1 MARPPHPSRLPQVLL
16 PPLRQPFPQ
25 PNRNSSNGL
34 AEERPCLSLSF
45 CWAFSIWVQR
55 KRKFQREK
63 PSNPQALCAPLGRQP
78 FPRPLANPALQPRR
92 KPNASPTKCGLQ
104 KRKPKRKRPPAPRPS
119 EKKRVSRPK
128 RKPRESPG
136 KKSNPRPPHS
146 KPLDWRPQKM
156 PPIKSSSQ
164 PAIQSLLSKNNLLC
178 PSPLERRTIT

>member
-1 MARPPHPSRLPQVLL
+1 MLHSASQPLTNFFPSGPRPKPSHLPARCLIISRPNSARTPQIRLPLSKMARPPHPSRLPQVLL

-45 CWAFSIWVQR
+45 CWAFSIWSQR

-63 PSNPQALCAPLGRQP
+63 PNNPQALCAPLGRQP
-78 FPRPLANPALQPRR
+78 FPRPVANPALQPRR

-128 RKPRESPG
+128 RKPRE
-136 KKSNPRPPHS
+136 
-146 KPLDWRPQKM
+146 
-156 PPIKSSSQ
+156 
-164 PAIQSLLSKNNLLC
+164 
-178 PSPLERRTIT
+178 